1 MHRMTSSRNSL
12 SPAAVAQALVGARKD
27 KRPVAAAD
35 VAAGLRDAAD
45 AYAAQRIACEL
56 MPELAASTPP
66 AWKSG
71 GPSRD
76 TPLTHA
82 ALPAAGVMASPAD
95 ARAMHFNHRWI
106 EAEVAL
112 RLGADGQPDAMAVSI
127 EIVDTRWTEGRD
139 APALAKLAD
148 LQSHGA
154 LVLGEWRAFEQRD
167 WAVQPCEVRIGSAP
181 ARVFVGTHSVG
192 DPGRLFAP
200 WLRHASR
207 HGDTVAAGTVV
218 TTGTWC
224 GMLTAAAGDLV
235 SVRFEGVGEAS
246 VQL

>member
-1 MHRMTSSRNSL
+1 MTTAKPPL
-12 SPAAVAQALVGARKD
+12 SPAALAQSLVDARKN
-27 KRPVAAAD
+27 KHPVAAAD
-35 VAAGLRDAAD
+35 VVAGLRDAAD

-56 MPELAASTPP
+56 MPELRTGTPP

-82 ALPAAGVMASPAD
+82 ALPASGVMASPAD
-95 ARAMHFNHRWI
+95 ASAMHFNHRWI

-112 RLGADGQPDAMAVSI
+112 RLGKDGEPDAMTVSI
-127 EIVDTRWTEGRD
+127 EIVDTRWSEGRD

-154 LVLGEWRAFEQRD
+154 LVLGAWVPYESKDWLKQR
-167 WAVQPCEVRIGSAP
+167 CEVRIGDTV
-181 ARVFVGTHSVG
+181 REFTGTHSLVDPAWLLPTWKAHVASQGG
-192 DPGRLFAP
+192 DLP
-200 WLRHASR
+200 
-207 HGDTVAAGTVV
+207 AGSVV

-224 GMLTAAAGDLV
+224 GLLQAQKGDRV
-235 SVRFEGVGEAS
+235 EVRFDGIGSAS